1 MATEPQ
7 HVELVVELHPGAD
20 RGVVGAWLRRQGF
33 DVMPLVVGLLATG
46 DAAAVRQ
53 AFGAE
58 PSGALPPPPEL
69 RALVRSV
76 MVAPPKQLHG
86 GA

>member
-7 HVELVVELHPGAD
+7 HVELAVELHPGAD
-20 RGVVGAWLRRQGF
+20 RDVVEAWLRRRGF
-33 DVMPLVVGLLATG
+33 DVLPLVEGLLATG
-46 DAAAVRQ
+46 DAAAVRN